1 MLTRSQLNISERHNG
16 KEQNNGRA
24 INYLLPTVVLCAK
37 IYQKHILKKFYSDIT
52 ICAQKTFQ
60 ESMLFNHTLLKL
72 RAGVPE
78 RLKNKIF
85 QSRDLCLR
93 ALDTNSLCAK
103 NVRRNE
109 AKYGE

>member
-1 MLTRSQLNISERHNG
+1 
-16 KEQNNGRA
+16 
-24 INYLLPTVVLCAK
+24 
-37 IYQKHILKKFYSDIT
+37 
-52 ICAQKTFQ
+52 
-60 ESMLFNHTLLKL
+60 MLFNHTLLKL

>member
-1 MLTRSQLNISERHNG
+1 MKMELFE
-16 KEQNNGRA
+16 K
-24 INYLLPTVVLCAK
+24 
-37 IYQKHILKKFYSDIT
+37 KHK
-52 ICAQKTFQ
+52 
-60 ESMLFNHTLLKL
+60 
-72 RAGVPE
+72 GE

-109 AKYGE
+109 AKNETDL